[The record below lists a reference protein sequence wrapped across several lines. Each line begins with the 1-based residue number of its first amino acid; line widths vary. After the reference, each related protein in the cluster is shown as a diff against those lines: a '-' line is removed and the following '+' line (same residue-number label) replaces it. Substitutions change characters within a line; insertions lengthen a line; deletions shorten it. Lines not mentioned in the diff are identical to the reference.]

1 MKRLTFLWNN
11 YKKQMDRYC
20 VALKENKK
28 VAARIH
34 KESANKILEE
44 YFEALE
50 KEVIE

>member
-11 YKKQMDRYC
+11 YKKQMDKC
-20 VALKENKK
+20 CDALKQNKK
-28 VAARIH
+28 VTAKIH
-34 KESANKILEE
+34 KDAANKILNE